1 MVTGG
6 SIDMEGSRQQ
16 TVDRSVS
23 DLAQILREDYARF
36 PEDQTYEIYA
46 EDVYFKDPL
55 NEFRGVKKYQA
66 MIEFLGTFFGNVQM
80 DVHDVTQQEDAIKT
94 EWTLHMTS
102 PLPWQPR
109 LSIPGWSELGVKDNK
124 IASHVDYWHIS
135 RWAVL
140 RQNFFSDKKESQ

>member
-1 MVTGG
+1 
-6 SIDMEGSRQQ
+6 MEGSRQQ
-16 TVDRSVS
+16 AVGSGEDRNLVE
-23 DLAQILREDYARF
+23 ILKEDYARF

-66 MIEFLGTFFGNVQM
+66 MIKFLGTFFGNVQM
-80 DVHDVTQQEDAIKT
+80 DVHDVSQQEQLIKT
-94 EWTLHMTS
+94 EWTLNMTS

-109 LSIPGWSELGVKDNK
+109 LSIPGWSELGISQNNK

-135 RWAVL
+135 PWSVL
-140 RQNFFSDKKESQ
+140 RQNFFWRKKASQ

>member
-1 MVTGG
+1 MSEARST
-6 SIDMEGSRQQ
+6 INIQQ
-16 TVDRSVS
+16 Q
-23 DLAQILREDYARF
+23 DLVEILKADYARF
-36 PEDQTYEIYA
+36 PADQTYSIYA

-55 NEFRGVKKYQA
+55 NEFRGVKKYKS
-66 MIEFLGTFFGNVQM
+66 MIKFLSTFFGNVQM
-80 DVHDVTQQEDAIKT
+80 DVHDVTQQEDSIKT

-135 RWAVL
+135 PWSVL
-140 RQNFFSDKKESQ
+140 RQNFFSDKKASQ